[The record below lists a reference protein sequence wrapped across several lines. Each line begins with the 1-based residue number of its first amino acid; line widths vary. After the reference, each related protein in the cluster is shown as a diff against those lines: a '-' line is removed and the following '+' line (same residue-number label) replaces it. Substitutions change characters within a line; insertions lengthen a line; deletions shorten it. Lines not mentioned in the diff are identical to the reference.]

1 MASLTL
7 FNSFT
12 EALAEKTHNL
22 GSDTLKWLLTNSAP
36 VAANTVKADL
46 TEITAANGYSAGGFT
61 AAQSSSSQTG
71 GVYTLATASA
81 AVTASGGTVGPFRYA
96 VLYNDTAAGDEL
108 IGYLDYGTN
117 YTLPDGQPFTI
128 PAQTVLT
135 LQVG

>member
-12 EALAEKTHNL
+12 EALAEKKHDL
-22 GSDTLKWLLTNSAP
+22 GADTLKWMLTNTAP
-36 VAANTVKADL
+36 VASNTVPGDI
-46 TEITAANGYSAGGFT
+46 TEIAAGNGYSAGGFT

-71 GVYTLATASA
+71 GVYTLAGASA

-96 VLYNDTAAGDEL
+96 VLVNSTATLL
-108 IGYLDYGTN
+108 IGWLDYGTN

-128 PAQTVLT
+128 PAQTLLT
-135 LQVG
+135 LQAA